1 MAIPLEKESKMWGL
15 FYSSDF
21 NKLMFVFIGDA
32 LAFVGFMIFWGLEG
46 SLVIFFGILTL
57 TTLYF
62 VMKSFWPEKHLENII
77 RYNREP
83 KQYFPGREPSELG
96 I

>member
-21 NKLMFVFIGDA
+21 NKLMFVFIGNA
-32 LAFVGFMIFWGLEG
+32 FAFVGFLYLWGLEG
-46 SLVIFFGILTL
+46 SLVIFFAVLTIG
-57 TTLYF
+57 TLYF

-77 RYNREP
+77 RYNNEP
-83 KQYFPGREPSELG
+83 KHYFPGREESE
-96 I
+96 IE

>member
-21 NKLMFVFIGDA
+21 NKLMFVFIGNA
-32 LAFVGFMIFWGLEG
+32 FAFVGFMIFWGLEG

-57 TTLYF
+57 ATLYF
-62 VMKSFWPEKHLENII
+62 VMKSFWPENHLENII
-77 RYNREP
+77 RYNNEP
-83 KQYFPGREPSELG
+83 KNYFPGREPSELET
-96 I
+96 

>member
-21 NKLMFVFIGDA
+21 HRLMFVFIGDA
-32 LAFVGFMIFWGLEG
+32 LAFVGFLAVWGLEG
-46 SLVIFFGILTL
+46 ALVLFFAVLTMA
-57 TTLYF
+57 TAYF
-62 VMKSFWPEKHLENII
+62 VIKSFWPEKHLENVL

-83 KQYFPGREPSELG
+83 KRYFPGGEESELKG
-96 I
+96 

>member
-32 LAFVGFMIFWGLEG
+32 LAFVVFFAVWGLQG
-46 SLVIFFGILTL
+46 SLVLFFAVLTVS
-57 TTLYF
+57 TVYF
-62 VMKSFWPEKHLENII
+62 VMKSFWPEKHLENILH
-77 RYNREP
+77 YHHEP
-83 KQYFPGREPSELG
+83 KRYFPGGEDSELLP
-96 I
+96 